1 MDLTINNK
9 ISKSNQTKDEINNF
23 MEELRETIK
32 LEQDIVNAKSIYKE
46 IYREIPLASKYAKE
60 LKEIIDKCMENLSY
74 ENDFFYFDYD
84 KKQDKYF
91 LDYYCDGKIEK
102 IEISKEDAKEDDLK
116 EGMFYDQYAGK
127 GIVETEFYKDYVK
140 SNVDSELN
148 MLNAKRNNI

>member
-1 MDLTINNK
+1 MDLTIDNT
-9 ISKSNQTKDEINNF
+9 INQRNRTKDEINNF
-23 MEELRETIK
+23 TEELKEAIK
-32 LEQDIVNAKSIYKE
+32 LEQNNLGTKSIYKE
-46 IYREIPLASKYAKE
+46 IYKEMPLASKYTKE

-84 KKQDKYF
+84 KKQNKYF
-91 LDYYCDGKIEK
+91 LDYYCDGKIKK
-102 IEISKEDAKEDDLK
+102 IEISKEDAKADDLK